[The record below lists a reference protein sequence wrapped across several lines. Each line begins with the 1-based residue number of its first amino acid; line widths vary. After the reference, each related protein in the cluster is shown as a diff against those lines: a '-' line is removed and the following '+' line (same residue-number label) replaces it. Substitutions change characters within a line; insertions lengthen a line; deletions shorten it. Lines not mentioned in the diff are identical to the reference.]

1 MAGTT
6 WNFGELRKWRYLKL
20 KHAMTRWKQKCIN
33 KMKVEW
39 KLYHSVWIVFCA
51 LWTLNGIFC
60 CRSLSL
66 VQFFFVVGLY
76 MDLFHFCL
84 GISIRLQFYVGW
96 LNVTSVSNKPHFG
109 KYLYVFFCYFVYFPC
124 FFLKWSLNV
133 TTRLLFLHFQKEFW
147 NTKCAQKCTKRHY
160 STQTTKI

>member
-66 VQFFFVVGLY
+66 VQFFFVVGLF

-96 LNVTSVSNKPHFG
+96 LNVTLVSNKPHFG
-109 KYLYVFFCYFVYFPC
+109 KYLYVF
-124 FFLKWSLNV
+124 
-133 TTRLLFLHFQKEFW
+133 LLFRLFSVLFLEMIVE
-147 NTKCAQKCTKRHY
+147 CDY
-160 STQTTKI
+160 SVAFSSFSSFSERVFEYKMRPKMH